1 MSNSPDDS
9 AVPSDPA
16 AEGPPPPPPPPPP
29 PASDAQDPTPPPL
42 PPPPG
47 SGPPPDATP
56 PPLPPPPGSGPA
68 IGVQGPPLPPPPI
81 GAVGAP
87 GAPAKSS
94 CGKRLLGCGIVTV
107 LVIGAIVVAIVLSF
121 TVFKGETSSNATAQ
135 VTVGQAERPTA
146 DSVNVPLAV
155 LNSTENTRDY
165 FITVAAESPSN
176 PSFYVS
182 TTTSIDNVA
191 PGATGTGSA
200 AYLFDDIPTDAVFT
214 VTEATGYCDQYDSRN
229 SRRCV
234 G

>member
-1 MSNSPDDS
+1 MPD
-9 AVPSDPA
+9 AANDPTPTGA
-16 AEGPPPPPPPPPP
+16 NGDGAGQ
-29 PASDAQDPTPPPL
+29 SPTPPPL

-47 SGPPPDATP
+47 SGPPADATP
-56 PPLPPPPGSGPA
+56 PPLPPPPGSGPPA
-68 IGVQGPPLPPPPI
+68 GGPPPLPPPP
-81 GAVGAP
+81 GNAP
-87 GAPAKSS
+87 KAKGS
-94 CGKRLLGCGIVTV
+94 CGKRVLTCGIVALGVIVALVVSVV
-107 LVIGAIVVAIVLSF
+107 LAF
-121 TVFKGETSSNATAQ
+121 TVFKGETSSDVTAQ
-135 VTVGQAERPTA
+135 VTVGQAERPTE

-200 AYLFDDIPTDAVFT
+200 TYLFDDIPTDAVFT
-214 VTEATGYCDQYDSRN
+214 VTEATGYCDRYDSRN